1 MATKKSTKPF
11 FKEWLEKLQ
20 QESWQLEL
28 LISGVAI
35 FAILETIKYFDKL
48 TPFLVGLS
56 DVKNGISFALLFG
69 FIFLQAGIYIFLLNL
84 IIHVLVRSLW
94 IGAIGLRYVSGDI
107 DYEQLKYSDKFTQYY
122 KKKIGSFDNYI
133 EKLEDFSSV
142 LFSYTFLL
150 FFILFSFLIGMI
162 AFSVVAYSS
171 LELLPRGNWFNTLV
185 RRGILFSFLGFGL
198 LVAFDFI
205 TLGLLKRIKNTYFSA
220 FYLPVYRFFS
230 VITLSFLWRPML
242 LNFLDQKYTRRLF
255 ILIIPY
261 LVLLLLVFQSS
272 YVMQGFYPNFQ
283 HNHSIEYPHIVD
295 KYGFNF
301 QYYDEERAALS
312 EHAYERII
320 NSISIPS
327 KKVNGPLG
335 EIFIKGS
342 IEDKYLI
349 NQLDSTLTAFEE
361 DGLTNELFSSFQFG
375 IEQKG
380 KESDKFQQIKLLK
393 DSIKDEKLF
402 EHLKDSIL
410 NNLDL
415 DKKEAFRQKIIKVKN
430 ILQSSI
436 LIYVD
441 DKKVNPGSI
450 TCDFYLHPDASTK
463 GLLCFFPLDSLT
475 IGRHEFKVSKVKG
488 IKESSSSK
496 EILIDT
502 VHHHIP
508 FIYTGN
514 H

>member
-1 MATKKSTKPF
+1 MEANKSSKPF

-35 FAILETIKYFDKL
+35 FAILETIKYLDKL
-48 TPFLVGLS
+48 TPFFNNLY
-56 DVKNGISFALLFG
+56 DDKNGTSFALFFG
-69 FIFLQAGIYIFLLNL
+69 FIFLQAGIYIFLFNL

-107 DYEQLKYSDKFTQYY
+107 DYDQLKYSDKFTEYY

-150 FFILFSFLIGMI
+150 FFILFSFLFGIFIFSTI
-162 AFSVVAYSS
+162 AFYS
-171 LELLPRGNWFNTLV
+171 LDLLPRGNWFNNLI
-185 RRGILFSFLGFGL
+185 RGILLYSFLILGP

-205 TLGLLKRIKNTYFSA
+205 TLGLLKRIKNKYFSA
-220 FYLPVYRFFS
+220 FYLPIYRFFS
-230 VITLSFLWRPML
+230 LISLSFLWRPML

-261 LVLLLLVFQSS
+261 LILLLLVFQSS
-272 YVMQGFYPNFQ
+272 YGIQGFYPDFQ
-283 HNHSIEYPHIVD
+283 HNHSVEYPHIVD
-295 KYGFNF
+295 EYGFNYN
-301 QYYDEERAALS
+301 YYDEERAAHS
-312 EHAYERII
+312 EHNYKRII
-320 NSISIPS
+320 HSLSIPS

-342 IEDKYLI
+342 VGDKHLI
-349 NQLDSTLTAFEE
+349 NKLDSTLTAFEE
-361 DGLTNELFSSFQFG
+361 DGLTNEIFADILDG
-375 IEQKG
+375 MDDA
-380 KESDKFQQIKLLK
+380 ESDSKKFHQISVLK
-393 DSIKDEKLF
+393 DSITDKQLF

-410 NNLDL
+410 HDIDL
-415 DKKEAFRQKIIKVKN
+415 DKKEAFRENTMKIN
-430 ILQSSI
+430 QILKSSV
-436 LIYVD
+436 LISID
-441 DKKVNPGSI
+441 GKKVNPASI
-450 TCDFYLHPDASTK
+450 TCDFYLHPDAQTK

-475 IGRHEFKVSKVKG
+475 IGRHYFKVRKVKG
-488 IKESSSSK
+488 IQGSNSNKD
-496 EILIDT
+496 IVIDT
-502 VHHHIP
+502 IDHHVP
-508 FIYTGN
+508 FIYMGN